1 MAKKIAVYANGW
13 SRDALFS
20 AIEGIKKYAEK
31 EDFDIF
37 VFMSHAAYGVPEDI
51 NEGELSVYELG
62 DIRDFDGVIVFSTML
77 NSDETVASIC
87 RRAQENGVPVVS
99 IGKELEGIPSVC
111 VDNEAGMRQLVTH
124 LVEVH
129 KIKRAVFLGGTP
141 DHVDS
146 IARLRVT
153 REVLESHGLKLDPD
167 DIYYGEWGY
176 EKSILVADQMIVS
189 EKGLPDVI
197 ICAND
202 YMALSVASELRSRG
216 YRVPEDVAVTG
227 FDKINEGQI
236 FYPALTSVAQDFE
249 KIGYECCRILYGGT
263 DGDGQKPPRI
273 QVPTKATVAE
283 SCGCLDNPYYVE
295 KRKDYCGNS
304 YLNTLRNGRLD
315 QNERLIQL
323 YHIAT
328 ATDFDSLKETIQ
340 YFYENH
346 HEFEG
351 PDFSLIL
358 SRPYIQNVMADEAE
372 ILGKGRDKELEV
384 AVALKDGK
392 HCPGLTVDRHTLV
405 PGYEKEEGR
414 QHVYAF
420 LPLHSGQYSYGY
432 MVYWDLPLIMTGDS
446 LYTHLERLQQAL
458 RSLRINLRLATVN
471 RKLTQIY
478 DKDPMTNLF
487 NRFGYEDKAL
497 PLFES
502 CKEHHST
509 MMVMF
514 VDINYMKR
522 INDIH
527 GHIHGDNAIRT
538 VAKSIKHM
546 IRDDGIA
553 IRFGGDEFLLIA
565 TDCDQAE
572 AERVKQGIL
581 DYLEQKNEDGTRP
594 YRISVS
600 CGYVLTDPDKDL
612 TLQDYIR
619 EADGVMYEI
628 KRQVHAN
635 DNK

>member
-1 MAKKIAVYANGW
+1 MTKKIAVYANGW
-13 SRDALFS
+13 SRDAVFY
-20 AIEGIKKYAEK
+20 AMEGIKKYAQK

-37 VFMSHAAYGVPEDI
+37 VFMGHAAYGVPEDI
-51 NEGELSVYELG
+51 NEGELSIYELG

-77 NSDETVASIC
+77 NSDETVDSIC
-87 RRAQENGVPVVS
+87 RQAQENGVPVVS

-111 VDNEAGMRQLVTH
+111 VDNEEGMRQLVTH

-153 REVLESHGLKLDPD
+153 REVLESHGLQLDPD

-176 EKSILVADQMIVS
+176 EKSILVTDQIIES

-227 FDKINEGQI
+227 FDKVNEGQI

-249 KIGYECCRILYGGT
+249 KIGYECCRIIYGEAE
-263 DGDGQKPPRI
+263 GDGQKPPRI

-283 SCGCLDNPYYVE
+283 SCGCLDNPYYVA

-315 QNERLIQL
+315 QNERLIQM

-340 YFYENH
+340 AFYKNH

-351 PDFSLIL
+351 PYFSMIL

-420 LPLHSGQYSYGY
+420 LPLHVGQYSYGY
-432 MVYWDLPLIMTGDS
+432 IVYWDLPLIMTGDS

-497 PLFES
+497 PLYES
-502 CKEHHST
+502 CKKHHSS

-546 IRDDGIA
+546 IRDNWIA

-628 KRQVHAN
+628 KRQVHAS